1 MPFIDTKLN
10 VKLTDEKE
18 VKLKA
23 RLGEAI
29 ATFPGKS
36 EYWLML
42 TLAGEGCNCNLPRQ
56 K

>member
-10 VKLTDEKE
+10 IKLTEEKE
-18 VKLKA
+18 IALKK

-42 TLAGEGCNCNLPRQ
+42 NFSD
-56 K
+56 